1 MFIVHVFILVLMLI
15 VQCSCWFLCPLDY
28 VHVGLHANCSMLMFV
43 YVHCSMLMLVYVQ
56 CSCWSS
62 CSLLNFHVGLSVS
75 FGLYVQCSM
84 LIVHDGLHMFIVN
97 FWSCCLFFNVHKFLD
112 KNTQFFQQNS

>member
-1 MFIVHVFILVLMLI
+1 MFIVHVFMLVLMLI
-15 VQCSCWFLCPLDY
+15 VQCSCWFLCPLFN

-84 LIVHDGLHMFIVN
+84 FIVHDGLHMFIVN
-97 FWSCCLFFNVHKFLD
+97 FLSCCLFFNVHKFLD